1 MKFQT
6 LLYRP
11 SPKKT
16 SKCTGWLWPV
26 LGSFILLEYESKL
39 TDWSC
44 CSLARAAR
52 VPVAFRQTINAP
64 THLASLSNRGFAK
77 DVRWGYQKTFHM
89 FPVLVLIFSWM
100 LMFLIF
106 LQVRWRCA
114 SRDVERSECLGWRC
128 CGEHS
133 FETNYSWTWLV
144 VGALVGSPSRL
155 FSLPSRPLQSSN

>member
-77 DVRWGYQKTFHM
+77 DVRWGYQKT
-89 FPVLVLIFSWM
+89 VTCSILSWSWSYLEFSC
-100 LMFLIF
+100 LIF

-114 SRDVERSECLGWRC
+114 SRDVERSECLGWCR

-133 FETNYSWTWLV
+133 FETIV
-144 VGALVGSPSRL
+144 FPL
-155 FSLPSRPLQSSN
+155 FLKISSNSTSRWQWAPKVGML